1 MRRVFQHPTALQLV
15 VNPISIVEVGGIM
28 LVDSVAEN
36 DFEDVQHAIELLTQL
51 YVMSIER
58 QGFVGVAAAR
68 VFVFIEPC
76 SRESILEIFIFH
88 KNIAFY
94 LRSSD
99 ILPTFA
105 A

>member
-1 MRRVFQHPTALQLV
+1 
-15 VNPISIVEVGGIM
+15 M

-58 QGFVGVAAAR
+58 HGFVGVAAAR

-76 SRESILEIFIFH
+76 SRESILEIFIFLGFFH
-88 KNIAFY
+88 
-94 LRSSD
+94 
-99 ILPTFA
+99 LPA
-105 A
+105 SYC